1 MKPKDN
7 GYLRNLYEHLH
18 AMVFV
23 PLKLDLPPEWQ
34 VTLNILEIY
43 GTNHDAIYNRI
54 NRSNCMVV
62 NVQH

>member
-1 MKPKDN
+1 MKPKNN

-23 PLKLDLPPEWQ
+23 PLK
-34 VTLNILEIY
+34 NILEIY

-62 NVQH
+62 NAQH